1 MNTESRIL
9 KEDLEIIN
17 LSHYIEWSKLQNK
30 TVLITG
36 GTGLIGSTVIK
47 ALLYVNE
54 VRKLNVCVLAL
65 VRSAEKAKRLFGNET
80 DALRFI
86 VGSVEELPTIVEPI
100 DYIIHGASPTAS
112 LFFVNHPVETIQ
124 IATVGTMSLL
134 QLAHE
139 KKVDSFVYLSSMEVY
154 GAPQEDALIP
164 ELQGCT
170 LDSMTVR
177 SCYPIAKRLC
187 ENLCA
192 SYAQEYGVPAKVV
205 RLAQT
210 FGPGVE
216 RDDKRVFAEFARN
229 VMNKTNIV
237 LQTAGTSKREYL
249 YTADAVT
256 AILTV
261 LLHGKTGEAYN
272 AGNPTTYCSISEM
285 AQLVAEEITGKMINV
300 RVAEDTKSG
309 ERKFPPA
316 HHLHLDVSKLTNIGW
331 QPTRGLKEMYERMI
345 TEMEKN
351 KKIT

>member
-1 MNTESRIL
+1 MDMNIDSRIF
-9 KEDLEIIN
+9 KEDLEMIN
-17 LSHYIEWSKLQNK
+17 LSHYIDWSKLQNK

-124 IATVGTMSLL
+124 IATMGTMRLL
-134 QLAHE
+134 MLAHT
-139 KKVDSFVYLSSMEVY
+139 KKVGGFVYLSSMEVY
-154 GAPQEDALIP
+154 GAPQGDTLIP
-164 ELQGCT
+164 ESQGCT

-192 SYAQEYGVPAKVV
+192 SYAQEYGVPARVV

-229 VMNKTNIV
+229 AMNKTNIV

-261 LLHGKTGEAYN
+261 LLYGKPGEAYN

-285 AQLVAEEITGKMINV
+285 AQLVAEQI
-300 RVAEDTKSG
+300 AENQISVCHEDSLNQSNTQYS
-309 ERKFPPA
+309 PP
-316 HHLHLDVSKLTNIGW
+316 HHFYLDVSKLKNIGW

-345 TEMEKN
+345 AEMEE
-351 KKIT
+351 

>member
-1 MNTESRIL
+1 MDMNIDSRIF
-9 KEDLEIIN
+9 KEDLEMIN
-17 LSHYIEWSKLQNK
+17 LSHDIDWSKLQNK

-124 IATVGTMSLL
+124 IATVGTMRLL

-139 KKVDSFVYLSSMEVY
+139 KNLDSFVYLSSMEVY
-154 GAPQEDALIP
+154 GAPQEDTLIP
-164 ELQGCT
+164 ESQGCT
-170 LDSMTVR
+170 LDSMAVR

-192 SYAQEYGVPAKVV
+192 SYAQEYRVPARVV

-229 VMNKTNIV
+229 AMNKTNIA

-261 LLHGKTGEAYN
+261 LLHGKPGEAYN

-285 AQLVAEEITGKMINV
+285 AQLVAEQIAGKMINV
-300 RVAEDTKSG
+300 HVAEDTKSG
-309 ERKFPPA
+309 EHKFPPA
-316 HHLHLDVSKLTNIGW
+316 HHLHLDVSKLKNIGW

-345 TEMEKN
+345 AEMEERL
-351 KKIT
+351 

>member
-1 MNTESRIL
+1 MNTDSRIL

-17 LSHYIEWSKLQNK
+17 SSNYINWNKLQNK
-30 TVLITG
+30 TILITG
-36 GTGLIGSTVIK
+36 STGLIGSTIIK

-54 VRKLNVCVLAL
+54 IRKLNLCILAL
-65 VRSAEKAKRLFGNET
+65 VRSIEKAERLLGKENNT
-80 DALRFI
+80 LRFI
-86 VGSVEELPTIVEPI
+86 LGSVEKLPKIGEPI

-124 IATVGTMSLL
+124 IATIGTMSLL

-164 ELQGCT
+164 ESQGCT
-170 LDSMTVR
+170 LDSMAVR

-192 SYAQEYGVPAKVV
+192 SYAQEYRVPAKVV

-229 VMNKTNIV
+229 AMNKTNIV

-272 AGNPTTYCSISEM
+272 AGNPATYCSISEM
-285 AQLVAEEITGKMINV
+285 AQLVAEQILANQISV
-300 RVAEDTKSG
+300 YHEDSLNQSNTQYS
-309 ERKFPPA
+309 PP
-316 HHLHLDVSKLTNIGW
+316 HHFYLEVSKLKNIGW

-345 TEMEKN
+345 TEMEG
-351 KKIT
+351 

>member
-1 MNTESRIL
+1 MDMNIDSRIF
-9 KEDLEIIN
+9 KEDLEMIN
-17 LSHYIEWSKLQNK
+17 LSHYIDWSKLQNK

-124 IATVGTMSLL
+124 IATMGTMRLL
-134 QLAHE
+134 MLAHT
-139 KKVDSFVYLSSMEVY
+139 KKVGGFVYLSSMEVY
-154 GAPQEDALIP
+154 GAPKEDTLIP

-170 LDSMTVR
+170 LDSMSVR

-187 ENLCA
+187 ETLCA
-192 SYAQEYGVPAKVV
+192 SYVQEYRVPAKVV

-210 FGPGVE
+210 FGPGVA
-216 RDDKRVFAEFARN
+216 RNDKRVFAEFARN
-229 VMNKTNIV
+229 AMNKTDIV

-249 YTADAVT
+249 YTADSVT

-261 LLHGKTGEAYN
+261 LLHGASGEAYN
-272 AGNPTTYCSISEM
+272 AGNPETYCSIREM
-285 AQLVAEEITGKMINV
+285 AQLVAEQIAGKMINV
-300 RVAEDTKSG
+300 HVAEDTKSG
-309 ERKFPPA
+309 EHKFPPA

-331 QPTRGLKEMYERMI
+331 QPTRGLKEMYKRMI
-345 TEMEKN
+345 AEMEERL
-351 KKIT
+351 

>member
-1 MNTESRIL
+1 MNTDSRIL

-17 LSHYIEWSKLQNK
+17 SSNYINWNKLQNK
-30 TVLITG
+30 TILITG
-36 GTGLIGSTVIK
+36 STGLIGSTIIK

-54 VRKLNVCVLAL
+54 IRKLNLCILAL
-65 VRSAEKAKRLFGNET
+65 VRSIEKAERLLGKENNT
-80 DALRFI
+80 LRFI
-86 VGSVEELPTIVEPI
+86 LGSVEKLPKIGEPI

-124 IATVGTMSLL
+124 IATIGTMSLL

-154 GAPQEDALIP
+154 GAPQEDTLIP
-164 ELQGCT
+164 ESQGCT
-170 LDSMTVR
+170 LDSMAVR

-229 VMNKTNIV
+229 AINKTNIV

-272 AGNPTTYCSISEM
+272 AGNPETYCSISEM
-285 AQLVAEEITGKMINV
+285 AQLVAEQI
-300 RVAEDTKSG
+300 AENQVSVCYEDSLNQSNTQFS
-309 ERKFPPA
+309 PT
-316 HHLHLDVSKLTNIGW
+316 HHFYLDVSKLKNIGW

-345 TEMEKN
+345 AEMEE
-351 KKIT
+351 